1 MLKIDR
7 TGEMHITNEGYT
19 IKIINCNGSKSC
31 DVVFEDGTILT
42 KVNYHQIK
50 NGSVKNPYHKSVY
63 GVAYF
68 SFCSVF
74 SATPL
79 EAEIVVEES
88 TADNLL
94 REVVNQYPDIISGDF
109 SAFAFRSLVD
119 EIRDYL
125 KRK

>member
-1 MLKIDR
+1 MKNKYLNLKKLDNKQREHVLNILPEFLDVLD
-7 TGEMHITNEGYT
+7 THYCLIEMESSYVL
-19 IKIINCNGSKSC
+19 SSL
-31 DVVFEDGTILT
+31 DYVSFREFEEVD
-42 KVNYHQIK
+42 
-50 NGSVKNPYHKSVY
+50 
-63 GVAYF
+63 YF
-68 SFCSVF
+68 SFGSVF